1 MHFYKFHLP
10 QSSPFQ
16 DEYEDFIQ
24 SSFVSRMDEGIYRS
38 QRDYEDDDNLPIIPN
53 GTYQDQIP
61 IDNKP
66 ITSID

>member
-1 MHFYKFHLP
+1 MHFYKVHLP

-38 QRDYEDDDNLPIIPN
+38 QRDEEDDDPLPILSN
-53 GTYQDQIP
+53 GTYRDQIP
-61 IDNKP
+61 IDNTP
-66 ITSID
+66 IISID